1 MELRSLRSHE
11 LEELNKL
18 ALIDNLDIT
27 DPRITNSALYI
38 ALQEETTLNANN
50 ITDSVT
56 PFALLLIARIASKC
70 PNMHNVSMAYNKLGK
85 FGPLIAKE
93 IAGSLSIRILD
104 FSNNELGEHGPQV
117 AKEFSL
123 SSSLNVIDIS
133 HNLFVNYSGV
143 GLIVIQELVRSSFIH
158 SINIKLGTYYVD
170 EVIFLNHTR
179 KIATERNE
187 SLPTVGEI
195 MKLIVEADTPL
206 PDTVIVDIIAEYAV
220 SSPIEII
227 GL

>member
-1 MELRSLRSHE
+1 MELRSLSSHE
-11 LEELNKL
+11 LDELNKL

-27 DPRITNSALYI
+27 DPRITNGAFYI

-50 ITDSVT
+50 ITDLVT
-56 PFALLLIARIASKC
+56 PSVLLLIARIASQC

-85 FGPLIAKE
+85 FGPPIAKE
-93 IAGSLSIRILD
+93 IAGSLSISILD

-170 EVIFLNHTR
+170 EVIFLNHAR
-179 KIATERNE
+179 KMVTERNE
-187 SLPTVGEI
+187 SIPTAGEI

-220 SSPIEII
+220 SSPMEII